1 MKKSV
6 ILIVFIVVLL
16 DIEASEEFYLT
27 CLFVFCVVF
36 VCFLFVLY
44 FRILGVYFLIMSSHI
59 VIHQLELECQECEK
73 KRKKWTEL
81 LSLRPVSQV
90 KAYN

>member
-6 ILIVFIVVLL
+6 ILIVFIIILL

-36 VCFLFVLY
+36 VCFLFVFVFQDFGGLFFNY
-44 FRILGVYFLIMSSHI
+44 VLPHCDTSTWARVSRMW
-59 VIHQLELECQECEK
+59 EKEK
-73 KRKKWTEL
+73 KMNWIT
-81 LSLRPVSQV
+81 VF
-90 KAYN
+90 KASVTGQGL